1 MQRISSWT
9 EFVAAGGLFRY
20 GSAVGGKPPT
30 PLKAEW
36 LNMVQEEMA
45 NFILAYLP
53 ELDATDNTQLLKAIQ
68 AFGTAFPLKATT
80 LAGYGIVDAYTK
92 PEADWLLSKKANNAI
107 TLAGYGIG
115 DAYTKPEANLLLSEK
130 ANNATT
136 LAGYGIVDA
145 YTKPE
150 ADLLL
155 SEKANNATTLAGYGI
170 VDAYTKPEADWQ
182 LSKKAN
188 NAITLAGYGIGD
200 AYTKVVIDAA
210 LAALQAAV
218 DSLSAT
224 KQDKNTALMAP
235 TGWRLDK
242 ATGFL
247 EQWGSGYVAPNSQPS
262 AIDFPTPFAEVYNCL
277 GSKVTPNSIDDYG
290 NAVGALAVSVTQY
303 KLFNDSRIH
312 GATIHWRAIGKAPG
326 Y

>member
-9 EFVAAGGLFRY
+9 DLVAASGLFRY
-20 GSAVGGKPPT
+20 GTVTGGVAPT

-36 LNMVQEEMA
+36 LNMIQEELA

-53 ELDATDNTQLLKAIQ
+53 ELDEDDNTQLLKAIQ
-68 AFGTAFPLKATT
+68 AFGAAYPLKAST

-92 PEADWLLSKKANNAI
+92 PEADWLLSKKASNAI

-115 DAYTKPEANLLLSEK
+115 DAYTKA
-130 ANNATT
+130 A
-136 LAGYGIVDA
+136 
-145 YTKPE
+145 
-150 ADLLL
+150 
-155 SEKANNATTLAGYGI
+155 
-170 VDAYTKPEADWQ
+170 
-182 LSKKAN
+182 
-188 NAITLAGYGIGD
+188 
-200 AYTKVVIDAA
+200 IDAA
-210 LAALQAAV
+210 LSAKQVAIDNLA
-218 DSLSAT
+218 AT

-247 EQWGSGYVAPNSQPS
+247 EQWGNGYCGPDAVTA
-262 AIDFPTPFAEVYNCL
+262 AIDFPTPFAEVYNCF
-277 GSKVTPNSIDDYG
+277 GNKVTPNSSDADG
-290 NAVGALAVSVTQY
+290 NAAGAQSISVTQY
-303 KLFNDSRIH
+303 RLFNDTVTH